1 MRIANTQKLV
11 TTEIKD
17 VLENTI
23 EIKKCSEPSPKLK
36 EIYLVLN
43 YKKQP
48 FVRKKFVV
56 PKYEIPKQKSVSK
69 QIFTG

>member
-11 TTEIKD
+11 PTEIKD

-23 EIKKCSEPSPKLK
+23 EIKKCSKPSQKLK
-36 EIYLVLN
+36 EIYLVLS

-48 FVRKKFVV
+48 FARKKIVV

-69 QIFTG
+69 Q